1 MRKAILQEY
10 DVPSMVRADMGNPNA
25 STKFSAKPLQDKHLG
40 R

>member
-10 DVPSMVRADMGNPNA
+10 DVPSMVRADMGIPKPG
-25 STKFSAKPLQDKHLG
+25 TKFSAKPLVDKHLG